1 MAVPAMN
8 AWLRVTRAVATL
20 NTWFGYAS
28 GVAIVACA
36 AILVFEVVVRYWF
49 RWPTDWEIEFAVML
63 LIIATFMSA
72 AYTQL
77 HRGHVS
83 IEVLDNLLSPG
94 ANRVRRLL
102 ADVLSLA
109 VCLFVAYKSW
119 GLFGEAWTDDRS
131 SNSVWAPKLWIPFF
145 FMALGMTLLCLQ
157 LALELPA
164 RRFGARR
171 GAAAERQ

>member
-1 MAVPAMN
+1 MSF
-8 AWLRVTRAVATL
+8 WLRLSRALATV
-20 NTWFGYAS
+20 NTWLGYAS
-28 GVAIVACA
+28 GVVIVACA
-36 AILVFEVVVRYWF
+36 AILVFEVVVRYWL
-49 RWPTDWEIEFAVML
+49 RWATDWEIELAVML

-83 IEVLDNLLSPG
+83 IEVLDNLLSPR

-102 ADVLSLA
+102 ADLLSLA
-109 VCLFVAYKSW
+109 VCLFVAWKSW
-119 GLFGEAWTDDRS
+119 GLFAEAWADDRS

-145 FMALGMTLLCLQ
+145 FMALGMSLLCAQ

-164 RRFGARR
+164 RRFGVRR
-171 GAAAERQ
+171 GAAKEAE